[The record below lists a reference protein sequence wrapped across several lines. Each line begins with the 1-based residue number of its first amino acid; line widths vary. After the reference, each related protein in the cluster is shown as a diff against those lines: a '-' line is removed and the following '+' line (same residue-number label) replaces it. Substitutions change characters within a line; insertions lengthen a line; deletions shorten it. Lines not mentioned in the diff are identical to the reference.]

1 MNINGL
7 KNNAGVYKS
16 QDLKQK
22 DAQKIAQ
29 EEDLQRSAK
38 KQSDKLEISTQ
49 ARILKPILQ
58 RVEEGYY
65 DKPEVIRQVARKI
78 NEEISSEDK

>member
-29 EEDLQRSAK
+29 EEDLQRSAQ

>member
-7 KNNAGVYKS
+7 KNNTGVYKS

-29 EEDLQRSAK
+29 EEDLQRSAQ